1 LPESREQYIHRLG
14 RTGRAGKDGKGLL
27 VLSSFESKFLD
38 GLKGIAVP
46 HNSMVS
52 TMLSDPN
59 HEAANA
65 ALVKPVLDRI
75 GRGDEALTKNAQG
88 AYQAFLGYYLGQIK
102 RLRTRS
108 KDELVEIANELS
120 SAMGL
125 SEVPGLT
132 KRLIGKMGLQGVR
145 GVVLDLEGG
154 SSGGGGGRGG
164 GGGGRG
170 GGRGG
175 GGRGGRG
182 DGGGRGS
189 QNSGRGGGGRGKR
202 EHSASRPGRGPPPK
216 KERTAN

>member
-1 LPESREQYIHRLG
+1 
-14 RTGRAGKDGKGLL
+14 
-27 VLSSFESKFLD
+27 
-38 GLKGIAVP
+38 
-46 HNSMVS
+46 MVS
-52 TMLSDPN
+52 DMLSDPN

-75 GRGDEALTKNAQG
+75 SRGDEALMKNAQG

-108 KDELVEIANELS
+108 KDELVEIANELGN
-120 SAMGL
+120 AMGL
-125 SEVPGLT
+125 RETPGLT

-145 GVVLDLEGG
+145 GVVIDLEGG
-154 SSGGGGGRGG
+154 SSGGGGGGRGG
-164 GGGGRG
+164 GGGGGRS

-175 GGRGGRG
+175 SAGGRGGNS
-182 DGGGRGS
+182 GGRGGS
-189 QNSGRGGGGRGKR
+189 SGGRGGGGGRGKR